1 MSKKISLTV
10 NGSRFDID
18 LEDDFA
24 DYLNAKLKRD
34 FSMDSNNELK
44 KLLQAYVR
52 RSHDLFEQ
60 EKKASEMIDLLAKIN
75 TEG

>member
-60 EKKASEMIDLLAKIN
+60 ERKAQDIISEIEHK
-75 TEG
+75 GR

>member
-60 EKKASEMIDLLAKIN
+60 EKKASEMIDLLAKVK
-75 TEG
+75 